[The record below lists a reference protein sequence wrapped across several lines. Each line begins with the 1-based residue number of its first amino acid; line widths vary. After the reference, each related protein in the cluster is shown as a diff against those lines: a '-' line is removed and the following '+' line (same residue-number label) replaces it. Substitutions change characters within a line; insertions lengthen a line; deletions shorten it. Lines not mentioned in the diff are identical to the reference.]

1 MTTTNRNSLYKGF
14 QMKFLNLRLD
24 EELSLLVEKAKIDLC
39 LNPSELAR
47 KLLKAE
53 LKHLLMNIK

>member
-1 MTTTNRNSLYKGF
+1 
-14 QMKFLNLRLD
+14 MKFLNLRLD

-47 KLLKAE
+47 KLLRAE
-53 LKHLLMNIK
+53 LKNLLMNIE

>member
-1 MTTTNRNSLYKGF
+1 MTY
-14 QMKFLNLRLD
+14 LNLRLD
-24 EELSLLVEKAKIDLC
+24 EELSQLVEKAKIDLW